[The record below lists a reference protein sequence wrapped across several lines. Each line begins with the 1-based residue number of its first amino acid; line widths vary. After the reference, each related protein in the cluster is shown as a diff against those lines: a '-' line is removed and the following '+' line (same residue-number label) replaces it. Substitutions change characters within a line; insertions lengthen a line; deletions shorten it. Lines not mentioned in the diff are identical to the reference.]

1 MTTPRPR
8 FRLLIFVVAY
18 NAERFITK
26 VINRIPLALS
36 DEYDTEILVID
47 DASKDQ
53 TFEIAATSPENHSP
67 FKLTVLTN
75 PVNQGYGGNQKL
87 GYWYAI
93 KNNFDF
99 VALLHGDGQYA
110 PELLP
115 TLVKPLAD
123 RKADAVFGSRMI
135 VPKDA
140 ISGGMPLYKF
150 VGNRILSWAQNKLL
164 KTSLSEFHSGY
175 RVYSVDALKSIPFPL
190 NAQGFHFDTEII
202 IQLLIAGK
210 RIAELPIPTYYGDE
224 ICHVN
229 GMRYAFD
236 VMLQTLKARAQDF
249 SIYYD
254 RKYDCKQTASSNQHY
269 LPKLDYRSP
278 HHLALNAIETDS
290 HVLDLGCAGGYM
302 GEALKKTRN
311 CTVTGVDLF
320 PLKENVQLDQFIEH
334 DLDQG
339 PPDIDYSD
347 YDYVLF
353 LDVIEHLKSPEEFVS
368 DLREKLHP
376 RTKVIVSTANIAFFI
391 TRFSLLFGSFNYGK
405 RGILDLTHT
414 RLFTFKSIIDLFKQA
429 NYEVLEVTGT
439 PIPFPLIFGQ
449 NGFSRFL
456 VNINTLLLL
465 IFRRFFSYQSFLIVQ
480 PNPTLDYLMAEA
492 EQESKMRLESAVS
505 VGMQSEIASSD

>member
-1 MTTPRPR
+1 MHYLAGCPYIN
-8 FRLLIFVVAY
+8 LLA
-18 NAERFITK
+18 
-26 VINRIPLALS
+26 
-36 DEYDTEILVID
+36 
-47 DASKDQ
+47 
-53 TFEIAATSPENHSP
+53 
-67 FKLTVLTN
+67 
-75 PVNQGYGGNQKL
+75 
-87 GYWYAI
+87 
-93 KNNFDF
+93 
-99 VALLHGDGQYA
+99 
-110 PELLP
+110 
-115 TLVKPLAD
+115 
-123 RKADAVFGSRMI
+123 
-135 VPKDA
+135 
-140 ISGGMPLYKF
+140 
-150 VGNRILSWAQNKLL
+150 NRILSWAQNKLL

-210 RIAELPIPTYYGDE
+210 RITELPIPTYYGDE

-236 VMLQTLKARAQDF
+236 VMTQTLKARAQDF

-278 HHLALNAIETDS
+278 HHLALNAIEPDS

-311 CTVTGVDLF
+311 CAVTGVDLF
-320 PLKENVQLDQFIEH
+320 PLKETVQLDQFIEH
-334 DLDQG
+334 NLDQG

-368 DLREKLHP
+368 NLREKLHP

-405 RGILDLTHT
+405 RGIL
-414 RLFTFKSIIDLFKQA
+414 
-429 NYEVLEVTGT
+429 
-439 PIPFPLIFGQ
+439 
-449 NGFSRFL
+449 GF
-456 VNINTLLLL
+456 
-465 IFRRFFSYQSFLIVQ
+465 
-480 PNPTLDYLMAEA
+480 NPYA
-492 EQESKMRLESAVS
+492 AVH
-505 VGMQSEIASSD
+505 I